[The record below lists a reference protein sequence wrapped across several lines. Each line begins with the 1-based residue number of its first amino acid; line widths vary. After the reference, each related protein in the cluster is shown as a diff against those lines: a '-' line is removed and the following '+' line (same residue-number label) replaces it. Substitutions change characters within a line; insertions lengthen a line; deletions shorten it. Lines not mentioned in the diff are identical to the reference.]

1 MANDFKRF
9 AKPSVGTSTGASA
22 DAVYTVPA
30 GAGSSALESIIIGI
44 TLANKTSTGVTAS
57 VFLDNEDG
65 SNDVFIVKD
74 ATVPA
79 GSSLEIMSG
88 NKQGYCQLHLVD
100 EGLDTGNII
109 FTEEFL
115 YPVHCRIPRDYDE
128 YYQDKLYQL
137 VQVTIVCKKL
147 PRLYKLERKLI

>member
-30 GAGSSALESIIIGI
+30 GAGSTALESIVIGI

-79 GSSLEIMSG
+79 GSSLEVMSG
-88 NKQGYCQLHLVD
+88 NKIVVQNDGSNADVLRV
-100 EGLDTGNII
+100 ESSRASSLDA
-109 FTEEFL
+109 
-115 YPVHCRIPRDYDE
+115 
-128 YYQDKLYQL
+128 
-137 VQVTIVCKKL
+137 TISV
-147 PRLYKLERKLI
+147 LEDV

>member
-44 TLANKTSTGVTAS
+44 TLANKGSTGVTAS

-74 ATVPA
+74 ATIPA
-79 GSSLEIMSG
+79 GSSLEVMSG
-88 NKQGYCQLHLVD
+88 NKIVVQNDGSNADVVRVSC
-100 EGLDTGNII
+100 GTASALDALIT
-109 FTEEFL
+109 
-115 YPVHCRIPRDYDE
+115 V
-128 YYQDKLYQL
+128 
-137 VQVTIVCKKL
+137 
-147 PRLYKLERKLI
+147 LEDV

>member
-22 DAVYTVPA
+22 DSVYSVPA

-74 ATVPA
+74 ATIPA
-79 GSSLEIMSG
+79 GSSLEVMSG
-88 NKQGYCQLHLVD
+88 NKIVVQNDGSNADVVRVSCNT
-100 EGLDTGNII
+100 GSSLDALIT
-109 FTEEFL
+109 
-115 YPVHCRIPRDYDE
+115 V
-128 YYQDKLYQL
+128 
-137 VQVTIVCKKL
+137 
-147 PRLYKLERKLI
+147 LEDV